1 MTISFRTRLFVISG
15 LIVTA
20 VITAVMLVG
29 WTRVLAFEAQRL
41 EQRLCIEARRIATQP
56 FLIRD
61 RSRLAADVASKLH
74 LSSPN
79 QLILQFELRTGDG
92 YFQAVSERPEPAFD
106 SAQWYA
112 AKSAYV
118 LDAVDN
124 QTQRPPPRADENL
137 RPPLFDRPQ
146 RNQPPPP
153 PPPQRSQPPAPPL
166 PSLQQTDQAYTPVS
180 CSIASLAAQ
189 GKQWRAARF
198 ETTAGRSVVAVDLEA
213 TQADVHSAL
222 KQALEMVV
230 PLALAL
236 TALGAWLLS
245 SLTMRPVNRLRDAMK
260 DVTQKALDQRL
271 PWRGEDREFKVLID
285 AYNTMLS
292 RLQASFQQASRFS
305 ADAAHELKTPL
316 TILQGRIEQALG
328 KSQDPSLQNDLTQL
342 LDEVGRLTVITRKL
356 LLLSQ
361 ADAGWLTIQRTPL
374 DLSATLEEMAS
385 DMHMLMSDQ
394 ILSCAIDRKLT
405 IQGDA
410 VLLLQLFNNLI
421 SNAVRYCSPGGQIK
435 LSARMLATGVEVM
448 FSNPSHTIQPQDRA
462 RFFDRF
468 YRGEASHNRRIDGNG
483 LGLSLAREIARAHGG
498 DLVLMDSALDE
509 VVLQLTLPLT

>member
-1 MTISFRTRLFVISG
+1 MIISFRTRLFVISG

-20 VITAVMLVG
+20 VLTAVMLVG

-41 EQRLCIEARRIATQP
+41 EQRLCMEAKRIATQP
-56 FLIRD
+56 FQSED
-61 RSRLAADVASKLH
+61 RMRLALDVASKLH
-74 LSSPN
+74 LASPD
-79 QLILQFELRTGDG
+79 QLILQFDSRTEGEN
-92 YFQAVSERPEPAFD
+92 FQSRSGRSEPAFD
-106 SAQWYA
+106 NAQWRTPKVVTA
-112 AKSAYV
+112 FDVIDS
-118 LDAVDN
+118 
-124 QTQRPPPRADENL
+124 QRERPSPRPDENL
-137 RPPLFDRPQ
+137 QPSSTDRPRRNEPPL
-146 RNQPPPP
+146 PPPP
-153 PPPQRSQPPAPPL
+153 PPIQADQSYAP
-166 PSLQQTDQAYTPVS
+166 VG
-180 CSIASLAAQ
+180 CFFASFNAQ

-198 ETTAGRSVVAVDLEA
+198 ETAAGRSVVAADLIA
-213 TQADVHSAL
+213 SRADVHSAL

-374 DLSATLEEMAS
+374 DLSATLDEMAS
-385 DMHMLMSDQ
+385 DMHMLMTDQ
-394 ILSCAIDRKLT
+394 TLSCAIDRKLV

-421 SNAVRYCSPGGQIK
+421 SNAVRYCSPGRQIK

-448 FSNPSHTIQPQDRA
+448 FSNPSQTIQPQDRA

-509 VVLQLTLPLT
+509 VVLQLTLPLA